1 MPDLVTIE
9 AFIVI
14 GSGIVMIQAVMLF
27 LAFMAPF
34 RGMK

>member
-14 GSGIVMIQAVMLF
+14 GSGIVMIQAVVLS
-27 LAFMAPF
+27 LTFMAPF
-34 RGMK
+34 RGMR